1 MSLKHLFAGIL
12 FGVFTVTLGYDPAS
26 VAPVALAP
34 GVVGADKTPAA
45 DPSAAPDRAAEDKRA
60 AQAARDAARD
70 KSQSRDKAT
79 KSTAREMTW
88 AHRLVFPAGNKF

>member
-12 FGVFTVTLGYDPAS
+12 FGVFTVTLGYDPAG

-34 GVVGADKTPAA
+34 AVVGTDKTPAPDA
-45 DPSAAPDRAAEDKRA
+45 SSATDRAAEDNRA
-60 AQAARDAARD
+60 AQAAPAAARD
-70 KSQSRDKAT
+70 PAT
-79 KSTAREMTW
+79 RTAARPMTW